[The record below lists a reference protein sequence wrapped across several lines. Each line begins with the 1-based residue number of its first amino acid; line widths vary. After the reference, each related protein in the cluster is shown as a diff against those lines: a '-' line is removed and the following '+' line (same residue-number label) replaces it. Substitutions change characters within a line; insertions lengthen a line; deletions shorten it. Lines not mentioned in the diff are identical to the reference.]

1 MKPTFTLLSD
11 FATSE
16 TPFVIKKIIL
26 PAFATDFHFHD
37 ECQLVYIQS
46 GSGTRIIGDSIEKFE
61 AGDLTFVGPL
71 VPHAWYSKPKPDGIN
86 NPDVSVALYV
96 NPVKV
101 VEFLKPFIDTQS
113 LKSFFQQSTRGISIT
128 GAKKEAIVSHLQKM
142 IHKKNVSLLASFI
155 QVLDLILEP
164 EELIWL
170 NSASVLPAYSKDS
183 QGRVAQ
189 LMDFIQQN
197 FRTEITLEKAASVAG
212 LQLHSFCRFFKLLTH
227 RTFSDFVNEVRIGF
241 ACQLL
246 QHSDI
251 PITQVAFESGYSN
264 ISYFNRSFKKI
275 HRMTPK
281 DFRKNTTLNDCLR
294 HRL

>member
-1 MKPTFTLLSD
+1 MKPTFALLPD
-11 FATSE
+11 FATSQ
-16 TPFVIKKIIL
+16 TPFVVKKIIR

-46 GSGTRIIGDSIEKFE
+46 GAGTRIIGDSIEQFE
-61 AGDLTFVGPL
+61 AGDLTFVGPR
-71 VPHAWYSKPKPDGIN
+71 VPHVWYSKPKPNDTG
-86 NPDVSVALYV
+86 NPDVSVALYI

-101 VEFLKPFIDTQS
+101 VEYLKLFIDTQS
-113 LKSFFQQSTRGISIT
+113 LKSFFQQSTRGLSIVGT
-128 GAKKEAIVSHLQKM
+128 KKEAMTTLLQNM
-142 IHKKNVSLLASFI
+142 IYQKNVSLLASFI
-155 QVLDLILEP
+155 QILDLLLDA
-164 EELIWL
+164 EELVWL
-170 NSASVLPAYSKDS
+170 NDASLLSDYSYNA

-212 LQLHSFCRFFKLLTH
+212 LQLHSFCRFFKTLTH
-227 RTFSDFVNEVRIGF
+227 RTFSDFINEVRIGF

-275 HRMTPK
+275 HRLTPRE
-281 DFRKNTTLNDCLR
+281 FRSQMSTV
-294 HRL
+294 H